1 MLPRNTRQKR
11 LCIAR
16 SHLFHVS
23 LAFISLEHQLE
34 AACKRYTCQAK
45 RLALPAGSLFM
56 DETSP
61 RPKKRAERL
70 NARFLR
76 RLATRSFSS
85 PEKSFLPP
93 PLSVSFSLRG
103 VGSTIFQLFHR
114 APPFHGISIPAIG
127 NRPIFSSRD
136 FFLSYENLIS
146 PIMDQRILVTRRETS
161 QVSSSLSLPLD
172 REDYTRVAKI
182 ESRSNP

>member
-11 LCIAR
+11 RCIAR

-61 RPKKRAERL
+61 RPKKRRGEPECSL
-70 NARFLR
+70 
-76 RLATRSFSS
+76 SS
-85 PEKSFLPP
+85 PTRNTIVFFAGEEFPPSLPL
-93 PLSVSFSLRG
+93 PLLPSLSLSFSLRG

-114 APPFHGISIPAIG
+114 VPPFHGISIG
-127 NRPIFSSRD
+127 NGPIFSSVLEIFRI
-136 FFLSYENLIS
+136 SYENFFSIS
-146 PIMDQRILVTRRETS
+146 PIINE
-161 QVSSSLSLPLD
+161 
-172 REDYTRVAKI
+172 K
-182 ESRSNP
+182 

>member
-93 PLSVSFSLRG
+93 PLSVSFSLLVVSDRPYFNC
-103 VGSTIFQLFHR
+103 STARHR
-114 APPFHGISIPAIG
+114 F
-127 NRPIFSSRD
+127 
-136 FFLSYENLIS
+136 
-146 PIMDQRILVTRRETS
+146 T
-161 QVSSSLSLPLD
+161 
-172 REDYTRVAKI
+172 
-182 ESRSNP
+182 ESRSPRLVTDLLFSRFFPLVRKFNFSDNGRANSRYAKRNQPSILLSFPPSRS